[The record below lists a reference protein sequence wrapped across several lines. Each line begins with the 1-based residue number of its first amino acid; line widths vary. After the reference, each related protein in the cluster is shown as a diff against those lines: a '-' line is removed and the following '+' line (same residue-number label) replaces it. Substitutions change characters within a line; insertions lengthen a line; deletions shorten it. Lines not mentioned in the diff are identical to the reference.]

1 MSIHDHKATDTIG
14 ISLRHDSKHS
24 LRRQNLDGGL
34 RASLGALRILTSDQ
48 LAINTDLGIP
58 IVRSLEFP
66 ALLLE
71 LLLQKEGDL
80 SSELD
85 GFLLG
90 IGKTSHHK
98 IFDKRLIGS
107 RLGALREAGGTMA
120 NGRNDLTCAIK
131 SLNGTLD
138 RCIVN
143 KVDASSMSTTE
154 ENGISRGQVQSRN
167 LGGVAEHS
175 HCLGVDQKLLAGVRE
190 EALS

>member
-1 MSIHDHKATDTIG
+1 MSIHDHKAIDTIG

-48 LAINTDLGIP
+48 LAINTDLGVP
-58 IVRSLEFP
+58 IVRSLEFS

-120 NGRNDLTCAIK
+120 NGRNDLACAIK
-131 SLNGTLD
+131 SLNGTLY
-138 RCIVN
+138 RCIAN
-143 KVDASSMSTTE
+143 KVDASSMSSTE
-154 ENGISRGQVQSRN
+154 ENGISRGQVQR
-167 LGGVAEHS
+167 
-175 HCLGVDQKLLAGVRE
+175 
-190 EALS
+190 